1 MIFLAGKNEIDKWKR
16 LYIFMQ
22 YMMSLLYYG
31 SHQLFVSKKTLA
43 NMIQSTDF
51 AQYKAILVKELK
63 ETLQLPSKGKVEP
76 MLEMFYKFDP
86 ENIVI
91 KNYL

>member
-31 SHQLFVSKKTLA
+31 SHQLLLCKNNVEKMENSV
-43 NMIQSTDF
+43 DF
-51 AQYKAILVKELK
+51 KLYKAIIVKQLK
-63 ETLQLPSKGKVEP
+63 
-76 MLEMFYKFDP
+76 
-86 ENIVI
+86 
-91 KNYL
+91 

>member
-31 SHQLFVSKKTLA
+31 SHQLLA
-43 NMIQSTDF
+43 CKASIENMKHSVDYI
-51 AQYKAILVKELK
+51 
-63 ETLQLPSKGKVEP
+63 
-76 MLEMFYKFDP
+76 
-86 ENIVI
+86 
-91 KNYL
+91 